1 MARAHR
7 ERAERQLEPDAA
19 RADGRRAGGAEEPRQ
34 LALEARDFRPLGQ
47 LPTAHDAR
55 NPLRVVFV
63 KGGSG
68 VMNHHR
74 A

>member
-34 LALEARDFRPLGQ
+34 LALEARDFRPLGH

-55 NPLRVVFV
+55 DTIGVVV
-63 KGGSG
+63 SKGGSG
-68 VMNHHR
+68 VRNHHDG
-74 A
+74 